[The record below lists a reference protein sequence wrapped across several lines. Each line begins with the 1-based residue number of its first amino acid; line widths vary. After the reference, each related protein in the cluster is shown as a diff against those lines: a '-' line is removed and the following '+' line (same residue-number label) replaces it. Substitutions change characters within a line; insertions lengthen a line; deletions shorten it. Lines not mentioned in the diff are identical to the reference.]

1 MTNNVDLLNCL
12 KHLYLF
18 SCPQQWDLFHN
29 LQYICYQLRR
39 KMRKITN
46 NTFKILACN
55 IHFLCDKAKKKKQFN
70 SFYIS
75 PSSKFRSADSTPSI
89 TRIYIKLQMSSDR
102 NQMSNIK
109 RLCKLNEMV
118 IGIGS
123 CFKVCTVLMQEER
136 SRWRTACMVI
146 LLHPCTF

>member
-1 MTNNVDLLNCL
+1 
-12 KHLYLF
+12 
-18 SCPQQWDLFHN
+18 
-29 LQYICYQLRR
+29 
-39 KMRKITN
+39 MRKITN

-75 PSSKFRSADSTPSI
+75 PSSQFRSADSTPSI

-123 CFKVCTVLMQEER
+123 CFKVCTVLM
-136 SRWRTACMVI
+136 
-146 LLHPCTF
+146 